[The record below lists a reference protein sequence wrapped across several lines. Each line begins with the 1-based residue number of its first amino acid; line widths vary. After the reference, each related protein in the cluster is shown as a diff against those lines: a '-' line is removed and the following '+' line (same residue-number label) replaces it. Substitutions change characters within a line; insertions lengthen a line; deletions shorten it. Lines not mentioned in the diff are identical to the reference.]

1 MNIKTEPYSV
11 AKRRQAIPLMRRG
24 FGESAH
30 FMVFIKRQAL
40 TPF

>member
-1 MNIKTEPYSV
+1 MDIKTKPDSV
-11 AKRRQAIPLMRRG
+11 ATRRRHIPLMRKG

-40 TPF
+40 APF

>member
-11 AKRRQAIPLMRRG
+11 AKRRQDIPLMPKG